1 MKTPSSV
8 KAPKSMKPTKAIPP
22 RGYVDNSKS
31 TVYLSNLSYRRDR
44 ADIKR
49 LMSEFGEVKYVKL
62 VMDQE
67 TQTSK
72 GMAFVEMSNA
82 AEAQAAIQALKG
94 QIIDGR
100 TMKAAPAI
108 PMGGPVTVRLDATE
122 KMPEEKKP
130 RTRERR
136 VGNLSSLQD
145 YLAKK
150 SKKAEKTERFPGK
163 F

>member
-1 MKTPSSV
+1 
-8 KAPKSMKPTKAIPP
+8 MKPTKAIPP

-49 LMSEFGEVKYVKL
+49 LMSEFGVVKYVKL
-62 VMDQE
+62 VMDPE
-67 TQTSK
+67 TQMSK
-72 GMAFVEMSNA
+72 GMAFIEMSSP
-82 AEAQAAIQALKG
+82 AEAQAAIKALKG

-108 PMGGPVTVRLDATE
+108 PMGQPVTVRVDATE
-122 KMPEEKKP
+122 VAPTPKEKKP
-130 RTRERR
+130 RTREHR

-150 SKKAEKTERFPGK
+150 AKKAEKKERFPGK